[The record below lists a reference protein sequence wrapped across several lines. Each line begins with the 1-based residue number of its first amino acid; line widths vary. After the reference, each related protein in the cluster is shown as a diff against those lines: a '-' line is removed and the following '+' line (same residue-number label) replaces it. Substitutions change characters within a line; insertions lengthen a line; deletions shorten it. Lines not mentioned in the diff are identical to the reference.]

1 MDDHL
6 ISRLSKQ
13 SLVAAL
19 ILTHCSVSMCDYGHF
34 TKPKE
39 KKVYLEATQH
49 LHTGRPQ
56 LDGGF
61 HAVKPSSLKP
71 HGVEV

>member
-1 MDDHL
+1 MVCGSPD
-6 ISRLSKQ
+6 
-13 SLVAAL
+13 
-19 ILTHCSVSMCDYGHF
+19 THTLQCVSMCDYGHF

-56 LDGGF
+56 LDGVF
-61 HAVKPSSLKP
+61 NAVKPSSLKP